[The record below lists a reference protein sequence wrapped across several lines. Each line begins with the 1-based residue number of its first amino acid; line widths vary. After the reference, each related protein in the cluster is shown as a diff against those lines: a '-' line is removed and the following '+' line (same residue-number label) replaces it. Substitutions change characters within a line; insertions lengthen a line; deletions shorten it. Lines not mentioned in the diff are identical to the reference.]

1 VGEIVDVLKKLLG
14 GKPTEEKKPD
24 SVVKKPTDELWKDR
38 KWELVREKI
47 KSIIKG

>member
-1 VGEIVDVLKKLLG
+1 MDVLKKLLG
-14 GKPTEEKKPD
+14 GTPTKEKKPD
-24 SVVKKPTDELWKDR
+24 EVIKKPTDDLWKER